1 MRAFIA
7 ARFAAMVSGIRV
19 YWFFVADR
27 RWSCAALGGPVK
39 ASSTRAANPF
49 PIIKPRAAWIRN
61 HYAVMKARADWPEGI

>member
-27 RWSCAALGGPVK
+27 RWSCATLGVGVK
-39 ASSTRAANPF
+39 ARPTSATNPF

-61 HYAVMKARADWPEGI
+61 HHAVMKPGADWPEGI